1 MARGLFGKEFSF
13 YAVETKLF
21 QAMSAMLT
29 IKTEIQLVA
38 LQEMRSKLKLAK
50 QTGPGP
56 SCLKAD

>member
-50 QTGPGP
+50 QTGLGP